1 VSGEVLPLPRD
12 DSLPE
17 TLRGF
22 MERFSTEEACA
33 EFLRLWKYGPDGFR
47 CPRCDGRTAW
57 FLPSRRLD
65 ECTTCHKQTSLTA
78 GTVMEGTRKPLRDW
92 FLAMYLFVV
101 SKQGI
106 SAMELSRELGLS
118 YPAAWTWLHKLR
130 AAVNTRARSPLE
142 GVVEADETWEGGLRK
157 GEPGRPTVG
166 EKALVAGAVE
176 RKERGWGRAR
186 LASLEDGSSA
196 SIGPFLQEN
205 VASGTTLRTDDWRS
219 YRRPARELGL
229 NHVPTNVS
237 KSGQEAHEILAAV
250 HRVFSLLHRVLLATY
265 QGAVS
270 QKHLPNYLAEYEFR
284 FNRRNSGSRTLL
296 FQRLLSAAV
305 KGRPPYYWEILDRP
319 DGKTPLGVAA

>member
-1 VSGEVLPLPRD
+1 MDDATLPLPRD

-22 MERFSTEEACA
+22 VDRFSTEDACA
-33 EFLRLWKYGPDGFR
+33 DFLRRWKYGSDGFR

-65 ECTTCHKQTSLTA
+65 ECTTCHKQVSLTS

-130 AAVNTRARSPLE
+130 AAVNTRAKAELD
-142 GVVEADETWEGGLRK
+142 GVVEVDETWEGGLRR

-176 RKERGWGRAR
+176 VKEKGWGRAR
-186 LASLEDGSSA
+186 FASIEDGSSVSLGA
-196 SIGPFLQEN
+196 FLREN
-205 VASGTTLRTDDWRS
+205 VAPGSTLLTDDWRS

-229 NHVPTNVS
+229 NHVPTNMS
-237 KSGQEAHEILAAV
+237 KSEKEAHEVLPAV

-284 FNRRNSGSRTLL
+284 FNRRKSWSRSLL
-296 FQRLLSAAV
+296 FQRLLSA
-305 KGRPPYYWEILDRP
+305 GIRRRPPYYWEILGRP
-319 DGKTPLGVAA
+319 DGRTPLEVAA